1 MTFSALPADDCKRS
15 SDASRTAM
23 ARLLAVAGHDL
34 KQPLQVA
41 LMSMAGAVR
50 DGVDSRTEQR
60 IGTAMEALIRLECE
74 LDDIVLSSRTEHG
87 PFPLRIKV
95 QLGVVLDQVR
105 SDWQLHADTC
115 GIDIRFETPTFAADT
130 DPRMLRTILRNL
142 VGNVI
147 NYTSAG
153 GHVTVACSR
162 MADDIVIEVRD
173 DGCGIASSRLDSVF
187 EAFDRG
193 GRTDRTTGSGL
204 GLQIVQE
211 TADILQHR
219 VSVRSIEGEGTT
231 FTVVL
236 PAWKS

>member
-15 SDASRTAM
+15 SDASLTAM

-50 DGVDSRTEQR
+50 DGVDARTEQR

-74 LDDIVLSSRTEHG
+74 LDDIVVSSRTEHG
-87 PFPLRIKV
+87 PFPLRLKV

-142 VGNVI
+142 VGNAI

-173 DGCGIASSRLDSVF
+173 DGSPHHGWTACSKPSIEAGGRIGRRAPGWASKSCGRRRTSCSIASPC
-187 EAFDRG
+187 
-193 GRTDRTTGSGL
+193 
-204 GLQIVQE
+204 
-211 TADILQHR
+211 
-219 VSVRSIEGEGTT
+219 VR
-231 FTVVL
+231 
-236 PAWKS
+236 